1 MFGRGKSEEPPAG
14 FLGRLRTSLKRK
26 LKRFPQWL
34 VLPVTAFILAVL
46 LLTRP
51 TKPYN
56 HISTTLPLPL
66 LTLVSFSFE
75 SFNSCGPNERVV
87 ENDWPLPELISEA
100 RWKPARDSFKGWAPG
115 GMNPMIRA
123 YRGRIPDWLPVPIP
137 PAFARWNS
145 TVPAEETL
153 SVLDAPNGT
162 TVDGNGTSLACGPIL
177 TRQADYSPVDD
188 PLRIT
193 NLDSDP
199 VEPLRAALANKNATI
214 KHVVMIQM
222 ESMREELFP
231 LQQGSLWHK
240 MILESHPE
248 EDRDEINSRL
258 SKLTPNSER
267 ITGKAGGFTNSTGHS
282 YVREEEEPSWAT
294 SIAEGFG
301 GLNVVGAFTGSSVS
315 TKSVVGSHCV
325 SIPEEFNPVLDDP
338 DIWKQTK
345 VLTGYLCRVFGPWL
359 SMVLKN
365 RRARFTSPVSHIY
378 STCCPARKSTTP
390 NWTKMTCEIGR
401 GIISTSK

>member
-1 MFGRGKSEEPPAG
+1 MWSEGDSIFGRGKSDEQPAG
-14 FLGRLRTSLKRK
+14 FVARLRASLRRK
-26 LKRFPQWL
+26 LRRVPQWT
-34 VLPVTAFILAVL
+34 VLPVTAFILALL

-75 SFNSCGPNERVV
+75 PFNSCGQAERVV
-87 ENDWPLPELISEA
+87 DNPWPLQELISEA
-100 RWKPARDSFKGWAPG
+100 HWKPARDSFKGWAPG
-115 GMNPMIRA
+115 GMSPLIRE
-123 YRGRIPDWLPVPIP
+123 YRERIPEWLPEPLP
-137 PAFARWNS
+137 PVFARWNS
-145 TVPAEETL
+145 TEPAEETL

-162 TVDGNGTSLACGPIL
+162 TVDGNGTSLACGPLL
-177 TRQADYSPVDD
+177 TRQADYNPVDD

-193 NLDSDP
+193 NLDLDP
-199 VEPLRAALANKNATI
+199 VEPLRAALKEKNATI

-231 LQQGSLWHK
+231 LVQGSLWHK

-248 EDRDEINSRL
+248 QDRDEINERL

-267 ITGKAGGFTNSTGHS
+267 ITGKAGGFTNSNGQP
-282 YVREEEEPSWAT
+282 YVREEEAPSWFT
-294 SIAEGFG
+294 STPEGFG

-325 SIPEEFNPVLDDP
+325 SISEASGPFLDDP
-338 DIWKQTK
+338 
-345 VLTGYLCRVFGPWL
+345 G
-359 SMVLKN
+359 M
-365 RRARFTSPVSHIY
+365 
-378 STCCPARKSTTP
+378 
-390 NWTKMTCEIGR
+390 
-401 GIISTSK
+401 

>member
-1 MFGRGKSEEPPAG
+1 MWSEGDSIFGRGKSDEQPVG
-14 FLGRLRTSLKRK
+14 FFGRLRTSLRRK
-26 LKRFPQWL
+26 LKRVPQWT
-34 VLPVTAFILAVL
+34 VLPFTAFILAVL

-66 LTLVSFSFE
+66 LTLLSFSFE
-75 SFNSCGPNERVV
+75 PFSSCGQGERVI
-87 ENDWPLPELISEA
+87 ENEWPLPELISEA
-100 RWKPARDSFKGWAPG
+100 HWKPAHGSFKGWAPG
-115 GMNPMIRA
+115 GMSPLIRA
-123 YRGRIPDWLPVPIP
+123 YRERKPGWLPVPIP
-137 PAFARWNS
+137 PEFARWNS
-145 TVPAEETL
+145 TEPAEETL

-177 TRQADYSPVDD
+177 TRQADYNPVED

-193 NLDSDP
+193 NLDLDP
-199 VEPLRAALANKNATI
+199 VEPLRAALDNKNATI

-231 LQQGSLWHK
+231 LRQGSLWHK

-248 EDRDEINSRL
+248 EDRDEINERL

-267 ITGKAGGFTNSTGHS
+267 ITGRAGGFTNSTGHP
-282 YVREEEEPSWAT
+282 YVREEEAPSWAT

-325 SIPEEFNPVLDDP
+325 SAAEAFLNPILDNP
-338 DIWKQTK
+338 
-345 VLTGYLCRVFGPWL
+345 G
-359 SMVLKN
+359 
-365 RRARFTSPVSHIY
+365 
-378 STCCPARKSTTP
+378 
-390 NWTKMTCEIGR
+390 
-401 GIISTSK
+401 TSKQIKALTHSM

>member
-1 MFGRGKSEEPPAG
+1 MWSEGDSIFGRGKSDEQPVG

-26 LKRFPQWL
+26 LNRVPQWM
-34 VLPVTAFILAVL
+34 VLPITAFVLAVL

-75 SFNSCGPNERVV
+75 PFNTCGSAERVI
-87 ENDWPLPELISEA
+87 ENEWPLPELIREA
-100 RWKPARDSFKGWAPG
+100 HWKPAHDSFKGWAPG
-115 GMNPMIRA
+115 GTSPLAKA
-123 YRGRIPDWLPVPIP
+123 YRDRIPDWLPVPVP
-137 PAFARWNS
+137 PEFARWNS
-145 TVPAEETL
+145 TEPAEETL

-177 TRQADYSPVDD
+177 TRQANYNPVTD

-193 NLDSDP
+193 NLDMDP
-199 VEPLRAALANKNATI
+199 LEPLRAALKSKNMTI

-248 EDRDEINSRL
+248 QDRDEINLRL

-267 ITGKAGGFTNSTGHS
+267 ITGKAGGFTNSTGHPF
-282 YVREEEEPSWAT
+282 VREEEEPSWAT

-315 TKSVVGSHCV
+315 SKSVVGSHCV
-325 SIPEEFNPVLDDP
+325 SISDTLMRPVLGDRDV
-338 DIWKQTK
+338 WKQTK
-345 VLTGYLCRVFGPWL
+345 ILTLAV
-359 SMVLKN
+359 
-365 RRARFTSPVSHIY
+365 
-378 STCCPARKSTTP
+378 
-390 NWTKMTCEIGR
+390 
-401 GIISTSK
+401 